1 MPFMGGTGAIPSGV
15 KEQELVEED
24 KVAAKDLKDGG
35 ESKWNGGWEAEE
47 RMTVDP
53 MSVCDTA
60 GRVKQ
65 KFGAVVGIKEYL

>member
-1 MPFMGGTGAIPSGV
+1 M
-15 KEQELVEED
+15 
-24 KVAAKDLKDGG
+24 AAKDLKDGG

-53 MSVCDTA
+53 MSVYDTA

-65 KFGAVVGIKEYL
+65 KLGAVVGIKEYL